1 MCDSISNGKIRASIM
16 ADLEGA
22 FDATWRKSFMYE
34 INNCGITDSLFIII
48 NS

>member
-22 FDATWRKSFMYE
+22 FDATWRSFMYE